1 MNWLG
6 ALLWTVWEQGIHPPE
21 RLLYLKE
28 VELKKLR
35 LISQRGSKGE
45 TSPLETLTLKE
56 VEKEKVFENEIIFSE
71 KVYKYEPTN
80 MGNAYDSRY
89 WSWVRM
95 IGCYRENEEE
105 EKMAEKIKQAKELI
119 KS

>member
-1 MNWLG
+1 M
-6 ALLWTVWEQGIHPPE
+6 
-21 RLLYLKE
+21 YLRE
-28 VELKKLR
+28 VEVRKLR

-56 VEKEKVFENEIIFSE
+56 VEVKEVFEKSVNFPE
-71 KVYKYEPTN
+71 KEYKYEATN
-80 MGNAYDSRY
+80 IGYTFDSRY

-95 IGCYRENEEE
+95 IGQYREKEEE
-105 EKMAEKIKQAKELI
+105 EKMGEKIKQAKELI